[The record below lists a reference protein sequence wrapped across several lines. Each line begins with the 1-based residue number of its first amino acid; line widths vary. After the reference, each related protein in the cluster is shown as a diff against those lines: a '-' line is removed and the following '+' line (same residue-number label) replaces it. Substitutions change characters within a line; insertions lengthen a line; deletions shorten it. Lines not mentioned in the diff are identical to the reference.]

1 MKRKSFAMR
10 QMRAAQIHRH
20 FPFALSHALLLLF
33 FSIYHRCRTLTVFL
47 QVQLLPVLDVKFKET
62 RQQTLVD
69 FIGINT
75 AIRTHSSSIA

>member
-1 MKRKSFAMR
+1 MCSTDSQAFSICSFSRIVSA
-10 QMRAAQIHRH
+10 
-20 FPFALSHALLLLF
+20 F
-33 FSIYHRCRTLTVFL
+33 FSIYHRCGTLTVFM

-75 AIRTHSSSIA
+75 AIRTSSSSIA